1 MVAPART
8 TPAEAPMSPV
18 TCSSAARMF
27 RFLLCPRRPTT
38 TYTLMAMAARAEA
51 ITTTPC
57 TGSGWARRRTASM
70 AMAMTITINVTECAS
85 ALFRVAPWSVI
96 RSMNS
101 SYPPAKALNGL
112 TPPIFSSLQIGKK
125 HPVAEPFVADLEHRQ
140 PVPVQE
146 QQQSLDPGSERFDA
160 VRRQPDVARYLSRA
174 AGVEPAFAG
183 QEVGGGQDAGRAASG
198 EYEREVGGS
207 APRGD
212 KALHVPVRSV
222 SQLSQSCLPQPGSLL
237 GPGRI

>member
-1 MVAPART
+1 MANQASPRAKTSVSTWPASERSARECET
-8 TPAEAPMSPV
+8 TPPANSM
-18 TCSSAARMF
+18 ARM
-27 RFLLCPRRPTT
+27 TQV
-38 TYTLMAMAARAEA
+38 
-51 ITTTPC
+51 
-57 TGSGWARRRTASM
+57 S
-70 AMAMTITINVTECAS
+70 AS

-146 QQQSLDPGSERFDA
+146 EQHCLDPGSERLDA
-160 VRRQPDVARYLSRA
+160 VRRQPDVARHFIRP

-183 QEVGGGQDAGRAASG
+183 QEGGGGPDAGRAAPG
-198 EYEREVGGS
+198 KPQRGVGGS
-207 APRGD
+207 GPPGD
-212 KALHVPVRSV
+212 EALNTTLPIPPE
-222 SQLSQSCLPQPGSLL
+222 LSPNLL
-237 GPGRI
+237 SPP